1 MIKEVI
7 ELYGIEV
14 KFIKTNRIN
23 HDSTIFKDFSHLEG
37 HDAFTINVL
46 PENSE
51 GFDTANIALQDFGL
65 LNFDNV
71 SFFVHRDVIEP
82 VCSYPEIVGNLIVL
96 PSGKTMEIT
105 MVEMQTPG
113 VNNLYTFDDRKSVY
127 KLTCKPYDFKPMDE
141 LQNLDANL
149 GASRD
154 NDDNEAGKGG
164 ATRSSVEKDRQM
176 DDVLREYDALD
187 GYFDEILKDTEER
200 RVETEVVPSVQTA
213 TDKKPMV
220 SREEDDVW
228 GQFF

>member
-7 ELYGIEV
+7 KLYGIEV

-113 VNNLYTFDDRKSVY
+113 VNNLFTFDDRKSVY

-141 LQNLDANL
+141 LQSLDANL
-149 GASRD
+149 GNGTD
-154 NDDNEAGKGG
+154 KDG
-164 ATRSSVEKDRQM
+164 ATRNSAEKDRQM

-187 GYFDEILKDTEER
+187 GYFDEILKNTEER